1 MKNYNTNS
9 GAASHWRMISCG
21 DNNHRSAI
29 YTCFMTDFKMHQKTF
44 YFNLWTWF
52 VLQLLQVVFTRS
64 NLETFITCQLS
75 KLLLII
81 TYTYTYKV
89 KNVNSPNLFIFP

>member
-29 YTCFMTDFKMHQKTF
+29 YTCFMTDFKTHQKNF
-44 YFNLWTWF
+44 
-52 VLQLLQVVFTRS
+52 LLQPVDMARS
-64 NLETFITCQLS
+64 PAPPGSIHQIQSRNIHYLS
-75 KLLLII
+75 II
-81 TYTYTYKV
+81 KV
-89 KNVNSPNLFIFP
+89 IINHYLYIHI